1 MYHLPEP
8 EHGYRTMSDE
18 YPHHTGKTNIHTWE
32 LIRVKQA
39 AKEAEKDVFRSREL
53 TPFCDFSAKQIG
65 RRLATLED
73 NGVVEKIGGSSPYKW
88 RIIK

>member
-18 YPHHTGKTNIHTWE
+18 YPHHTRKTNIHTWE
-32 LIRVKQA
+32 LIRVKEA
-39 AKEAEKDVFRSREL
+39 AKEHGREPFKSKDL
-53 TPFCDFSAKQIG
+53 TPYCDFSAKQIG

-73 NGVVEKIGGSSPYKW
+73 NGVVEKMNAQSPYTWKVV
-88 RIIK
+88 K